1 MKQRKSLDSF
11 ALLAYLNGEPG
22 FVKVRDA
29 METAQ
34 KTGAHLLINEMNLA
48 EVYYILRR
56 QRGAGKADYF
66 LETIVPGLP
75 VRKVANDF
83 DLIIEAAKIKADY
96 PIAFSDCF
104 AVATA
109 VREKVVL
116 LTGDP
121 EFRKVQHLIEIE
133 WINQEVQ

>member
-1 MKQRKSLDSF
+1 MKKRKLLDSF
-11 ALLAYLNGEPG
+11 ALLAFLNGEPG
-22 FVKVRDA
+22 FAKVRDVMA
-29 METAQ
+29 AAQ
-34 KTGAHLLINEMNLA
+34 KTGAHLLINEMNLG

-56 QRGAGKADYF
+56 RRGAGKADYF
-66 LETIVPGLP
+66 LETVMPGLP
-75 VRKVANDF
+75 VRKMANDF

-109 VREKVVL
+109 IREEAVF

-121 EFRKVQHLIEIE
+121 EFKKVEHLIEIE
-133 WINQEVQ
+133 WVDQGIP